1 MTPTAAVV
9 TRPLGTGVA
18 RPPAV
23 PATRLL
29 AAVLAVAFL
38 LASGALLAPP
48 AAADPAVTV
57 PAPAASGPLTLELS
71 GLAPRVVTA
80 DGPASVT
87 VSGTLRN
94 SGDRVVGDLEVRLQR
109 GEALRTDG
117 DVRDALAGDGR
128 ADAATPAFTP
138 LPGTLAPGASMP
150 VTLTVPLRGD
160 PTEGLA
166 LDRPGVY
173 ELLVNVNG
181 VPRDGLRA
189 RLAAARLLLP
199 VLSLPAGP
207 DPGVAPVEPTVPGGP
222 PGLTVLYPLVDMP
235 HRLPTVPGEQTLLAD
250 DDLARS
256 LAPDGRLGGLLAA
269 FAEGAPAGS
278 AVRAAT
284 CLAVDPD
291 LVATAAAMRQG
302 YAVRGPNGTVPGT
315 GADVAGTWLDTLA
328 AAARGGCVVALPFAD
343 ADLVALAR
351 GQLGDLGRL
360 AVADAGAVVTEALG
374 TPVLDATTWPSGGVL
389 DEPAL
394 AGVADAG
401 ARAVVLDAS
410 TVDGDAGTAG
420 AVPVAVGSSSLLAV
434 LTDPLLARA
443 ADAPE
448 ASASAIPGTATTVS
462 ATTVSATTSPPLAT
476 QDAAAA
482 LVFRA
487 QAAKQPAGGAPIVLA
502 PPHVWRTD
510 KTGAG
515 ALLAAVNLLLD
526 TGRVR
531 ARRLGDVVAAGPTTP
546 GAARRPADP
555 LQAGR
560 RDIPPTVLESVREMR
575 ADVLDLRSAAVPET
589 GVGATVDATFEPLL
603 QAVLRPASA
612 TWHGRP
618 DLAASAATAAE
629 TRIGELRDS
638 VRVLTPPSPYSLG
651 TSDAPL
657 LLAIANG
664 LPVTMEVRLSISST
678 TGLRVAPIP
687 PQRIPPLGRRQVQ
700 VSAEVVRSGQ
710 FSVEATVHSPAG
722 RALGPPSRLQ
732 VRSTA
737 YGTIT
742 VWLTGSAAV
751 LLVVLA
757 AHRVVRRVR
766 GEPSPRDRTGPS
778 VGPPTP
784 EAPTPETPTPETPR
798 PEPEAAAPALL
809 TDLPTAPVRA
819 SDPEPPTTPVRTPP
833 DPEPPTRPVPARR
846 P

>member
-9 TRPLGTGVA
+9 TRPLGTGMA

-38 LASGALLAPP
+38 LASGAFLAPP

-57 PAPAASGPLTLELS
+57 PAPATSGPLTLELS
-71 GLAPRVVTA
+71 GLAPRVITA
-80 DGPASVT
+80 EGPSSVSVT
-87 VSGTLRN
+87 GTLRN
-94 SGDRVVGDLEVRLQR
+94 TGDRVVGDLEARLQR

-117 DVRDALAGDGR
+117 DVRDALAGEGR
-128 ADAATPAFTP
+128 TDAATPAFIP

-150 VTLTVPLRGD
+150 VTLTVPLRGEPAD
-160 PTEGLA
+160 GLA

-207 DPGVAPVEPTVPGGP
+207 GPDDAPVVPTVPGGP
-222 PGLTVLYPLVDMP
+222 PGLTVLYPLVDTP

-256 LAPDGRLGGLLAA
+256 LAPDGRLGGLVAA

-284 CLAVDPD
+284 CLAIDPD

-315 GADVAGTWLDTLA
+315 GAEVAGVWLDTLA

-360 AVADAGAVVTEALG
+360 AVADAAAVVTDALG
-374 TPVLDATTWPSGGVL
+374 TPVLDATTWPNGGVL

-401 ARAVVLDAS
+401 TRAVVLDAA

-420 AVPVAVGSSSLLAV
+420 VVPVAVGSSSLLAV

-443 ADAPE
+443 ADAPG
-448 ASASAIPGTATTVS
+448 ASAPAIPGT

-476 QDAAAA
+476 QDVAAA

-487 QAAKQPAGGAPIVLA
+487 QAVTQPAGGPPIVLA

-515 ALLAAVNLLLD
+515 ALLATVNLLLD

-531 ARRLGDVVAAGPTTP
+531 GRPLADVVAAGPTTP

-555 LQAGR
+555 LQAGS

-618 DLAASAATAAE
+618 DLATSAATAAG

-638 VRVLTPPSPYSLG
+638 IRVLTPPSPYSLA
-651 TSDAPL
+651 TTDAPL
-657 LLAIANG
+657 LLTVANG

-732 VRSTA
+732 VSSTA

-784 EAPTPETPTPETPR
+784 EPPTSGPPHPG
-798 PEPEAAAPALL
+798 PEAVTPPVMS
-809 TDLPTAPVRA
+809 DLPTAPVRA